1 MPFSMDKYSN
11 TGGVMIFDKLNNE
24 ELLRSMEAEAAKA
37 MSEIKCARKD
47 LEQAD
52 ARLRFLLSV
61 IHHLKDKIGE

>member
-1 MPFSMDKYSN
+1 
-11 TGGVMIFDKLNNE
+11 MIFDTLTYE
-24 ELLRSMEAEAAKA
+24 QLLRSMEAEAAKA
-37 MSEIKCARKD
+37 IAEVKCARKD

>member
-1 MPFSMDKYSN
+1 MAKYSCP
-11 TGGVMIFDKLNNE
+11 GGLIMIFDTLNTE
-24 ELLRSMEAEAAKA
+24 QLLRSMEAEAAKA
-37 MSEIKCARKD
+37 IAEVKCARKD